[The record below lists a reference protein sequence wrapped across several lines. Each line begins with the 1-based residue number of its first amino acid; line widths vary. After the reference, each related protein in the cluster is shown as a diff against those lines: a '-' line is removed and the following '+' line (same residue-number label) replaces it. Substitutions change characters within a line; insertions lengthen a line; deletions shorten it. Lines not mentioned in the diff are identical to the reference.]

1 MKVKFEKECV
11 DKFILPF
18 IIFYFTEQPKTKPDR
33 KQKPN
38 NGDDGENHKKGRYRQ
53 KQENVKKGRLIIR
66 NVSFKATEELLKKE
80 FSKHGEIKELSLLK
94 KADGKLVG
102 CAFVQYENYED
113 SVSAIKKMN
122 GKDFLKRKITV
133 DFAVSKDR
141 YKTLHPEK
149 AAEVKTESGEED
161 EKPEIKDEPEVKE
174 ESSEEET
181 EVKEDADE
189 GEGESDE
196 DALNEEENEKKVMK
210 PAKKDKKSIE
220 EDNELTI
227 FVKNLAFD
235 TTNENL
241 HECFKKYGPIK
252 YALVVRDPVSGHSKG
267 TGFVRFLKK
276 ESVNI
281 CLQQTGL
288 ITLLNFTLEIFPT
301 LSKQKIKSL
310 ETDKNK
316 PEVKDGRNMYL
327 IREGMVIAGS
337 SAAESVSATDMA
349 QRLRLEQSKNSL
361 LKNLNRFISRERL
374 TVHNLPEHFDDDKLR
389 NMVAARTGLKPIEC
403 RVMREN
409 KPSPAFPKGR
419 PKGFGFLSFKKH
431 EDALAVLRKLNNNP
445 DVFSANHRP
454 ILSFSIEDK
463 NVLNIKERRKER
475 SMVNNPTYQKKLEK
489 LKLKK
494 AKKAKDKKDK
504 KPVTKAQPKASVNDQ
519 GGEDAFSGFA
529 AKPGELAKHRGTFK
543 LKEQSKIHEKSMH
556 DRNKKVRREKQ
567 MEESRQLKQE
577 KKQERTTKKRKIDA
591 DTQDGLTKMIDKY
604 KDMIKGGGDEASEGK
619 RAKTRGKWFMD

>member
-1 MKVKFEKECV
+1 MTLYNIH
-11 DKFILPF
+11 FIVSS
-18 IIFYFTEQPKTKPDR
+18 EQSNAPAN
-33 KQKPN
+33 Q
-38 NGDDGENHKKGRYRQ
+38 KKGRYRP

-66 NVSFKATEELLKKE
+66 NLSFKATEDSLKKE
-80 FSKHGEIKELSLLK
+80 FSKHGEIKEVNLLK
-94 KADGKLVG
+94 KPDGKLVG
-102 CAFVQYENYED
+102 CAFVQYEKYED
-113 SVSAIKKMN
+113 SVKAIKAMH

-141 YKTLHPEK
+141 YKNAHPDK
-149 AAEVKTESGEED
+149 AEVKAESEDED
-161 EKPEIKDEPEVKE
+161 EKPEIKDDPELKE
-174 ESSEEET
+174 ESTDDEQ
-181 EVKEDADE
+181 EVKKEDSDDDE
-189 GEGESDE
+189 EQSEDE
-196 DALNEEENEKKVMK
+196 KEEKIIEPVKKERSK
-210 PAKKDKKSIE
+210 E
-220 EDNELTI
+220 EDNEFTV
-227 FVKNLAFD
+227 FVKNIAFD
-235 TTNENL
+235 TTNEDL

-276 ESVNI
+276 ESVNL

-288 ITLLNFTLEIFPT
+288 ITLQNFTLEIFPT

-316 PEVKDGRNMYL
+316 QEPKDGRNMYL

-337 SAAESVSATDMA
+337 SAAEGVSATDMA
-349 QRLRLEQSKNSL
+349 LRLRNEQIKNSM

-374 TVHNLPEHFDDDKLR
+374 TIHNLPEHYDDDKMR
-389 NMVAARTGLKPIEC
+389 KMVVARTGLKPIEC

-409 KPSPAFPKGR
+409 KPSPAYPKGK
-419 PKGFGFLSFKKH
+419 PKGFGFISFKKH
-431 EDALAVLRKLNNNP
+431 EDALTALRKLNNNP

-463 NVLNIKERRKER
+463 NVLNIKERRKQR
-475 SMVNNPTYQKKLEK
+475 SMENNPTYQKKLEK

-504 KPVTKAQPKASVNDQ
+504 KPITKAQPKVQTTVDNQNDA
-519 GGEDAFSGFA
+519 DAFSGFA

-543 LKEQSKIHEKSMH
+543 LKEQSKIHEKSMQ

-567 MEESRQLKQE
+567 MAEARKEKDE
-577 KKQERTTKKRKIDA
+577 KKADRTTKKRKID
-591 DTQDGLTKMIDKY
+591 DETHDSLSKMINKY
-604 KDMIKGGGDEASEGK
+604 KTIIQGDAPEGK
-619 RAKTRGKWFMD
+619 RAKTRGKWFME